1 VQVTHVMPVDGFV
14 VWALELVDCAGV
26 QCWYLWTQ
34 KNIAQ
39 FFIISKQWFL
49 CSSVRSMNNMHEMNV
64 EFQRSYELI
73 LSICYLPELLN
84 RAGQNLVLNL
94 TFFFTGPL

>member
-1 VQVTHVMPVDGFV
+1 
-14 VWALELVDCAGV
+14 
-26 QCWYLWTQ
+26 
-34 KNIAQ
+34 
-39 FFIISKQWFL
+39 
-49 CSSVRSMNNMHEMNV
+49 MNNMHEMNV

-84 RAGQNLVLNL
+84 RAEQNLVLNL